1 MKTTQAADYEQ
12 TPGVC
17 VTSIYDGAG
26 EPLTAGGKSHAAT
39 EDTQGVMSVYLT
51 FDLSSECLHVHLKHG
66 GWRVSDNV
74 SISCSF
80 KVKISWMI
88 LIIVKCEAF
97 VGLALWVQADWPS

>member
-80 KVKISWMI
+80 KVKIS
-88 LIIVKCEAF
+88 
-97 VGLALWVQADWPS
+97 